1 MNQPSPDRSK
11 PAWWSP
17 EVAERIRRLSYDFH
31 VQAFG
36 EEMARINFLPL
47 EQRRAEVAKI
57 YDHAKAKGVK
67 FDKPAEGF
75 TR

>member
-1 MNQPSPDRSK
+1 MSGFPKKPKPD
-11 PAWWSP
+11 WWSP
-17 EVAERIRRLSYDFH
+17 EKAERLRKIGYEFH

-36 EEMARINFLPL
+36 EEMARINHLPL
-47 EQRRAEVAKI
+47 EQRRIEVGKI

>member
-1 MNQPSPDRSK
+1 MSGSSEKPKPD
-11 PAWWSP
+11 WWSL
-17 EVAERIRRLSYDFH
+17 EKAERLRKIGYDFH

-36 EEMARINFLPL
+36 EEMARINHLPL
-47 EQRRAEVAKI
+47 EQRRAEVARI

-67 FDKPAEGF
+67 FDKSAEGF

>member
-1 MNQPSPDRSK
+1 MNDAIEKQKPD
-11 PAWWSP
+11 WWSP
-17 EVAERIRRLSYDFH
+17 ALATRIRESSYEFH
-31 VQAFG
+31 VREFG
-36 EEMARINFLPL
+36 EQMARINFLPL
-47 EQRRAEVAKI
+47 EERRKEIAKI

>member
-1 MNQPSPDRSK
+1 MTPFGQPLSDEAR
-11 PAWWSP
+11 A
-17 EVAERIRRLSYDFH
+17 RIRKSSYEFH
-31 VQAFG
+31 VRAFG

-47 EQRRAEVAKI
+47 EERRAEVAKI

-67 FDKPAEGF
+67 FDKPAEGY